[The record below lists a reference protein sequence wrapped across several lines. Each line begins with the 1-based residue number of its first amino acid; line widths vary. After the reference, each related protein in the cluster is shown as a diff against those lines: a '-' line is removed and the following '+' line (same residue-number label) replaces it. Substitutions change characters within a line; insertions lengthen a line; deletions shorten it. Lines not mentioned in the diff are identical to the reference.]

1 MPVNDRYP
9 LSEVL
14 AACRRWYERKRRMVF
29 VEYVMLAGVNDSHV
43 QATQLAEVLDARMF
57 KVNLIPFNPTDSAY
71 EGSSPKAIEAFAA
84 DSNATGSARRC
95 ASPAAATSPPPA
107 ASSPPAVADRRA
119 SALLRR
125 RLVAQGL
132 AGPPIG
138 TGADGPVAVAR
149 RLLATQGQDPRGFR
163 LAVRARTRATTGA
176 DVDRALTEERSLL
189 VTWLN
194 RGTLHLVTRE
204 DYPLLQALI
213 APWQRTAAMTR
224 LAQLGIGA
232 ALADRAVGLVD
243 RWLADDGPLS
253 RTALRERLLSA
264 SIPAEGQGLVH
275 VLFRASLDGVLVR
288 GLVPRAGAEQLYVR
302 VADWLPEAPAAVEA
316 VRRDP
321 ERGYA
326 EIARRYLAG
335 HGPADPRDL
344 ARWLA
349 VPLRHVRPALGA
361 LGSRIEE
368 GDGGLVALAASAGGP
383 ADPAGGLVAP
393 RLAAPRLPAP
403 RLLGAFDPLLMGW
416 RSREDVLGGHEPDVV
431 SGGVFRGIGLAGGR
445 AAGVW
450 RFAGAGID
458 FRPFGP
464 LDERVTGAFER
475 DIAALLRFLG
485 R

>member
-1 MPVNDRYP
+1 
-9 LSEVL
+9 
-14 AACRRWYERKRRMVF
+14 
-29 VEYVMLAGVNDSHV
+29 
-43 QATQLAEVLDARMF
+43 
-57 KVNLIPFNPTDSAY
+57 
-71 EGSSPKAIEAFAA
+71 
-84 DSNATGSARRC
+84 
-95 ASPAAATSPPPA
+95 
-107 ASSPPAVADRRA
+107 VADRRA

-163 LAVRARTRATTGA
+163 LAVRARTRETTGA
-176 DVDRALTEERSLL
+176 DVGRALTEERSLL

-224 LAQLGIGA
+224 LARLGIDA
-232 ALADRAVGLVD
+232 
-243 RWLADDGPLS
+243 
-253 RTALRERLLSA
+253 
-264 SIPAEGQGLVH
+264 
-275 VLFRASLDGVLVR
+275 
-288 GLVPRAGAEQLYVR
+288 
-302 VADWLPEAPAAVEA
+302 
-316 VRRDP
+316 
-321 ERGYA
+321 
-326 EIARRYLAG
+326 
-335 HGPADPRDL
+335 

-368 GDGGLVALAASAGGP
+368 GDGGLV
-383 ADPAGGLVAP
+383 
-393 RLAAPRLPAP
+393 APRLPAP

-450 RFAGAGID
+450 RFAGGID

-464 LDERVTGAFER
+464 LDERVAGAFER
-475 DIAALLRFLG
+475 DVTALLRFLG